1 MSTKSVTNIG
11 VMQFLTDILSSIN
24 KIPLHFSSTCTL
36 NQLLWVFI
44 SVIWLF
50 WTKSWE
56 CKITEH
62 ELFCYNFIEF
72 KAVWKTKARVLYPRG
87 LLPAILHEYLF
98 LALKKLGIYSK
109 HTHVPDWIFLPW
121 ISTDMKQQRFGGVVC
136 LVVGGHTS
144 YVLTGTEIYTLQKIN
159 ISDKIP
165 LVLYVHNYIENKN
178 KVF

>member
-1 MSTKSVTNIG
+1 MKNKSESLISTRI
-11 VMQFLTDILSSIN
+11 
-24 KIPLHFSSTCTL
+24 
-36 NQLLWVFI
+36 
-44 SVIWLF
+44 
-50 WTKSWE
+50 
-56 CKITEH
+56 
-62 ELFCYNFIEF
+62 
-72 KAVWKTKARVLYPRG
+72 
-87 LLPAILHEYLF
+87 AILREYLF

-109 HTHVPDWIFLPW
+109 HTRVPDWIFLPW

-144 YVLTGTEIYTLQKIN
+144 YVLTGTEICTLQKIN